1 MSRRTFIKQS
11 SILAGG
17 LLLNNQLLQAMN
29 YGRGEKI
36 KIGVI
41 GTGSRGRGIMELLK
55 KMPDKFTITALCDI
69 MDFQLKPAQEMSPDA
84 KSYKDYRRL
93 LDDKNV
99 QAVLI
104 ATPLFLHYP
113 MASAA
118 LKAGKHVYLEKPM
131 TYSIDQAIAL
141 VKEAKRHSNQVLQIG
156 YQLPYSPLY
165 KKIMEMIEK
174 GYLGKVT
181 QIHCRFDRNG
191 SWRLPVPDP
200 SLEKIVNWR
209 MYREFCGGITTELLS
224 HQMDFINRA
233 FNTHPDEI
241 FSTGGVDFYKDGR
254 TTFDNV
260 EVMMRY
266 NKDNMIGNFGGTCA
280 NEREGFTFKI
290 KGSKGT
296 VELLLDEG
304 LFYPESDTK
313 KQLETVDGVAGATKI
328 EWNDKGGIPII
339 KGPAPDATQLAFD
352 DFYNCIIEKK
362 LPASNV
368 FIGKKAAIC
377 AHLANKALDSHKTQY
392 WKPEYDIQ

>member
-11 SILAGG
+11 SLLVGG
-17 LLLNNQLLQAMN
+17 VLLNNELLRAN
-29 YGRGEKI
+29 NFRSKENI
-36 KIGVI
+36 KLGVI
-41 GTGSRGRGIMELLK
+41 GTGSRGRGCMELIK
-55 KMPDKFTITALCDI
+55 KLSDQFTITALCDI
-69 MDFQLKPAQEMSPDA
+69 MDFQLKPAQEMCPGA
-84 KSYKDYRRL
+84 KAYKDYRQL

-99 QAVLI
+99 QAVFI

-113 MASAA
+113 MASDA
-118 LKAGKHVYLEKPM
+118 LKAGKHIYLEKPM
-131 TYSIDQAIAL
+131 TFSIKQAIAL
-141 VKEAKRHSNQVLQIG
+141 VKEAKEHSGQVLQIG

-191 SWRLPVPDP
+191 SWRLPLTDP

-241 FSTGGVDFYKDGR
+241 YSTGGIDFYKDGR

-266 NKDNMIGNFGGTCA
+266 NKDHMIGNFGGTCA

-296 VELLLDEG
+296 VELILDEG
-304 LFYPESDTK
+304 FYYPESETK
-313 KQLETVDGVAGATKI
+313 KELETVDGVAGATKI
-328 EWNDKGGIPII
+328 EWNEKGGIPII
-339 KGPAPDATQLAFD
+339 KGPVPDATLLAFS
-352 DFYNCIIEKK
+352 DFYNCIIENK
-362 LPASNV
+362 LPVSNV
-368 FIGKKAAIC
+368 FVGNKAAIC
-377 AHLANKALDSHKTQY
+377 SHLANKALDTRKMQT
-392 WKPEYDIQ
+392 WKPEYNL